1 MRLTEFDH
9 PDLSGISTAR
19 HRSCSSAHAAR
30 VLVGAGA
37 IAILLLTSAA
47 AQAQVRYRLEV
58 NNTWS
63 ETTHP
68 GAFPHEAHFSWFG
81 GVIHNDQVTF
91 WEEGELASPG
101 ITQMAEDGSTFILMN
116 EVAAKVREGTAGR
129 ALSYRWWF
137 CPTGTTAGGCGRT
150 TVEFEIDEA
159 WPLVTLV
166 SMLGPSPD
174 WFVGVSGLPLREND
188 RWRSRVVVDLR
199 PYDNGSRSAN
209 QWALFGPRNNPP
221 EPISLITEESG
232 QLVGP
237 GSLGTFVFTRL
248 DNPRRLRGDGNN
260 DGSVD
265 VADVIHLVD
274 LLFAGFNLL
283 ARASL
288 DFPCATDDGNV
299 AVLDVSGNETVD
311 VSDIVA
317 LATFLFGGGPPPSG
331 GTSCQELDEALGCSE
346 NAGCD

>member
-1 MRLTEFDH
+1 MRPTRDIQRG
-9 PDLSGISTAR
+9 LSRNSTAG
-19 HRSCSSAHAAR
+19 HRSRLS
-30 VLVGAGA
+30 VLIGAGV
-37 IAILLLTSAA
+37 IAMNMVTAA
-47 AQAQVRYRLEV
+47 AAQVRYRLEV
-58 NNTWS
+58 DNTWS

-68 GAFPHEAHFSWFG
+68 GAFPRQAHFSWFG
-81 GVIHNDQVTF
+81 GVTHDDQVTF

-116 EVAAKVREGTAGR
+116 EVAARVSEGTAGH

-137 CPTGTTAGGCGRT
+137 CPSATGAASCGMR

-166 SMLGPSPD
+166 SMLGPTPD
-174 WFVGVSGLPLREND
+174 WFIGVSGLPLREND

-199 PYDNGSRSAN
+199 PYDGGTRSAN
-209 QWALFGPRNNPP
+209 QWALFGPRTIPP
-221 EPISLITEESG
+221 DPIRLITEESG
-232 QLVGP
+232 QLVGR
-237 GSLGTFVFTRL
+237 GSLGRFVFTLL

-265 VADVIHLVD
+265 VADVIYLVD

-283 ARASL
+283 ERSSPDL
-288 DFPCATDDGNV
+288 PCATDSGNV
-299 AVLDVSGNETVD
+299 AILDLSGDETID
-311 VSDIVA
+311 VADIVG
-317 LATFLFGGGPPPSG
+317 LATFLFRGGPPPPG
-331 GTSCQELDEALGCSE
+331 GMSCQQLDESLGCSE